1 MELGAGTRGDGR
13 LRVWR
18 EAGEGEQAGGLVE
31 GEARAELAGG
41 SAHHAAAQGRV
52 ELAQAVDLEG
62 DGVGFSGHGADR
74 APPSA
79 DWFAREEQLRQDAA
93 ELGVP
98 ARLVFAGQLGQVGQR
113 LVDGRILCTQHGQDG
128 VANAVAGEGFVGVGE
143 VGAPGLVA
151 GFEEGDEFGAAD
163 SEQRTEDFAGVGGAG
178 DEDDWVN
185 AAEALG
191 PCAAEELHQ
200 DGLCLVVQGV
210 RGEDGVGAAI
220 GDELTEEVVAQVA
233 RGLLDG
239 LWLAGGAR
247 VNDAVWNAGAA
258 DVQRNF
264 EAQAEC
270 LDEREVG
277 VRLVTAQAVVDV
289 DRRQPHA
296 ERVAWLR
303 VGGVQQKQQRHRVR
317 ASGDGGADA
326 VSGANVG
333 AVQRGPGVCH
343 RDLWY
348 CATPVWGR
356 LATYLR
362 FKSRHSCYT
371 SWAMRVFVIL
381 PAAGIGT
388 RMSVGS
394 AVGGGASTPKQFLT
408 IAGVP
413 VLVHCLRAFLAVERV
428 AAVYVAVRG
437 TEMERVRAQ
446 VTEFGLG
453 KQVHVVE
460 GGDQRQQSV
469 ANALA
474 LLVAENICGD
484 DDVVLVHDAARPLID
499 AATIERTIDAVAEHG
514 AAIVALPAV
523 DTIKQVERTAHGAI
537 VTATIPRERIVQ
549 AQTPQGARC
558 GLLRQVFA
566 EAAADEFVG
575 TDESSLLERA
585 GIEVAVVAGSAK
597 NFKITQHGDLELA
610 EFYLRTT
617 AGGPAEGANR

>member
-1 MELGAGTRGDGR
+1 VKLARRALGAQQPRQVELGTGTRGDGR

-52 ELAQAVDLEG
+52 ELAEAVDLEG

-98 ARLVFAGQLGQVGQR
+98 ARLIFAGQLGQVGQR

-128 VANAVAGEGFVGVGE
+128 VANAVAREGFVGVGE

-151 GFEEGDEFGAAD
+151 GIEKGDEFGAAD

-178 DEDDWVN
+178 DEDDRMN
-185 AAEALG
+185 AAEALS

-200 DGLCLVVQGV
+200 YGLSLIVQGV

-264 EAQAEC
+264 EPQAEL
-270 LDEREVG
+270 LDEGHVG
-277 VRLVTAQAVVDV
+277 VRLVSAQAVMDV
-289 DRRQPHA
+289 DGGESGA
-296 ERVAWLR
+296 EGVAWLG

-317 ASGDGGADA
+317 ATGDGGADA
-326 VSGANVG
+326 VSGANV
-333 AVQRGPGVCH
+333 
-343 RDLWY
+343 
-348 CATPVWGR
+348 
-356 LATYLR
+356 
-362 FKSRHSCYT
+362 
-371 SWAMRVFVIL
+371 
-381 PAAGIGT
+381 T

-566 EAAADEFVG
+566 EAAADGFVG